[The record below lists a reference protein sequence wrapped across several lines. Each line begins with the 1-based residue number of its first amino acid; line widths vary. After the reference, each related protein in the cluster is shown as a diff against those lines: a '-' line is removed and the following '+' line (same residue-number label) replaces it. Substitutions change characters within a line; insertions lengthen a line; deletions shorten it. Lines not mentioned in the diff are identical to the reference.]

1 MTTLTTGSNGTRGR
15 LPVTRR
21 DRRPALAAVAVLLIL
36 VGALGSAL
44 VAFRSGSRVDVLVAR
59 QDIPVGQVV
68 TRADFTTAR
77 VAADSGL
84 TIDADAMANFVG
96 THAASDIPQGTLVNG
111 SMFLAGEV
119 VPKGAQVVGVV
130 VDVTRRTTTR
140 PEAGDVV
147 RLIYVSGA
155 GGQPVGNLSPGDTV
169 VEAARVVDTG
179 AGNGS
184 GSSGLSV
191 LVDDD
196 TAGQVAD
203 LASTGSIAVTVLP
216 ADTKPAV
223 DLVTE

>member
-1 MTTLTTGSNGTRGR
+1 M
-15 LPVTRR
+15 
-21 DRRPALAAVAVLLIL
+21 
-36 VGALGSAL
+36 GALGSAL

-84 TIDADAMANFVG
+84 TVDADAISNFVG
-96 THAASDIPQGTLVNG
+96 THAASTIPQGTLVNG

-140 PEAGDVV
+140 PVAGDVV

-155 GGQPVGNLSPGDTV
+155 GGRARREPLAGRHGRRGRTRRRHRVRQRLR
-169 VEAARVVDTG
+169 AAPACPCWSR
-179 AGNGS
+179 
-184 GSSGLSV
+184 
-191 LVDDD
+191 DDD
-196 TAGQVAD
+196 AGQVAD
-203 LASTGSIAVTVLP
+203 LASTGILAVTVLP
-216 ADTKPAV
+216 ADTEPAV